1 MTILLVTPDE
11 DAGELLSSA
20 LRRAHRL
27 VKWVDSVEEAEQ
39 ECKLQTPSVL
49 VADTVLASAFDLI
62 QSLRSSA
69 PWVRAYLI
77 EDSSAPV
84 FRSGLPVLPKP
95 FDVAEVAQL
104 IGREVEAADIDRRRH
119 NLEARAGELVRQQQG
134 LERELEHAER
144 LAALGRIAASM
155 AHEINNPLAVV
166 QSSASYVRDVAEQL
180 GDTELS
186 ACAADIELAA
196 DRISTFVEHVCGFA
210 RREQLVL
217 SDVAL
222 DNAIEIALRLVR
234 PRAKSRGVTITVEPF
249 NAGPVPHDPPR
260 IAQALLN
267 LLSNAI
273 DASSGHGSRVTL
285 RQITQSD
292 HVLIQVDDTGPGV
305 DPAIAQRLFEPFATT
320 KPPGEGTGLGL
331 AITWRIMEDH
341 GGYVRL
347 MPNAPTG
354 TRAELC
360 LPLLNTRAIGVLVID
375 PDALVQR
382 ALTSALKSEGFTV
395 TGAASLA
402 EATKLSGPTPKIVI
416 TDVKLP
422 DAQGAELVQK
432 LRAFYPACRVLV
444 IAEARSDIPAG
455 TDGSLRKPW
464 TRAELVSEVRN
475 MSLGARSLWPIP
487 IPDGASETSS
497 ERPDSKRSSPT

>member
-1 MTILLVTPDE
+1 MTVLLVTPDE
-11 DAGELLSSA
+11 DAGELLSAA
-20 LRRAHRL
+20 LQRANRS
-27 VKWVDSVEEAEQ
+27 VKWVANSVEAAI
-39 ECKLQTPSVL
+39 ECEKCTPAVL
-49 VADTVLASAFDLI
+49 IIDTILDKSIELI
-62 QSLRSSA
+62 QDVRNNA

-119 NLEARAGELVRQQQG
+119 TLEARTGELVKQQQG

-166 QSSASYVRDVAEQL
+166 QSSASFVRDVAERL
-180 GDTELS
+180 GDSELS

-196 DRISTFVEHVCGFA
+196 DRISTFVQHVCGFA

-234 PRAKSRGVTITVEPF
+234 PRAKSRAVTIEVE
-249 NAGPVPHDPPR
+249 AIASTPVPHDPPR
-260 IAQALLN
+260 IAQGLLN

-285 RQITQSD
+285 RQITQAD
-292 HVLIQVDDTGPGV
+292 HVIIQVDDTGPGI
-305 DPAIAQRLFEPFATT
+305 DPTIAERLFEPFATT

-331 AITWRIMEDH
+331 AITRRIMQDH

-347 MPNAPTG
+347 LACEAGG

-360 LPLLNTRAIGVLVID
+360 LPLLNTQAIRVLVID

-382 ALTSALKSEGFTV
+382 ALTSALRSEGFTV
-395 TGAASLA
+395 TGAANVA
-402 EATKLSGPTPKIVI
+402 EALRMPDPPPRIVI
-416 TDVKLP
+416 TDARLP
-422 DAQGAELVQK
+422 EAQGAELVSKIRRHFVSCQ
-432 LRAFYPACRVLV
+432 VLV
-444 IAEARSDIPAG
+444 IAEGRSDIPEEA
-455 TDGSLRKPW
+455 DGSLRKPW
-464 TRAELVSEVRN
+464 TRGELVSAVRN
-475 MSLGARSLWPIP
+475 LSMGAQSL
-487 IPDGASETSS
+487 
-497 ERPDSKRSSPT
+497 RPLPMPESTGDIAPF

>member
-1 MTILLVTPDE
+1 VTVLLVTPDE
-11 DAGELLSSA
+11 DAGQLLSSA
-20 LRRAHRL
+20 LRRANRS
-27 VKWVDSVEEAEQ
+27 VKWVNCAIDAAS
-39 ECKLQTPSVL
+39 ECERQTPAVL
-49 VADTVLASAFDLI
+49 VVDTILDKSFELI
-62 QSLRSSA
+62 QDVRADA

-77 EDSSAPV
+77 EDSQAPV

-119 NLEARAGELVRQQQG
+119 NLEARTGELVRQQQG

-166 QSSASYVRDVAEQL
+166 QSSASYVRDVADQL
-180 GDTELS
+180 GDAELS

-217 SDVAL
+217 SDVSL
-222 DNAIEIALRLVR
+222 NNAIEIALRLVR
-234 PRAKSRGVTITVEPF
+234 PRAKSRGVTIHVDPLDSS
-249 NAGPVPHDPPR
+249 PVPHDPPR
-260 IAQALLN
+260 IAQGLLN

-273 DASSGHGSRVTL
+273 DASSGHGSRITL
-285 RQITQSD
+285 RQITQAD

-305 DPAIAQRLFEPFATT
+305 DPLIAERLFEPFATT

-331 AITWRIMEDH
+331 AITRRIMEDH

-347 MPNAPTG
+347 MPCVGGG

-360 LPLLNTRAIGVLVID
+360 LPLLNTHAIRVLVID
-375 PDALVQR
+375 PDGLVQR
-382 ALTSALKSEGFTV
+382 ALTSALRSEGFTV
-395 TGAASLA
+395 AGAASLT
-402 EATKLSGPTPKIVI
+402 EASHLTGPDPKIVI
-416 TDVKLP
+416 TDARLP
-422 DAQGAELVQK
+422 DAQGSELVQRIHG
-432 LRAFYPACRVLV
+432 LYPQCRVLV
-444 IAEARSDIPAG
+444 IAEARSDIPAES
-455 TDGSLRKPW
+455 DGSLRKPW
-464 TRAELVSEVRN
+464 TRGELVSEVRN
-475 MSLGARSLWPIP
+475 LSLGARSLRPMP
-487 IPDGASETSS
+487 MPDAPSDVTPS
-497 ERPDSKRSSPT
+497 

>member
-1 MTILLVTPDE
+1 VTVLLVTPDE

-20 LRRAHRL
+20 LQRANRP
-27 VKWVDSVEEAEQ
+27 VMWVASTAEAAEECA
-39 ECKLQTPSVL
+39 KQTPAVL
-49 VADTVLASAFDLI
+49 VVDTILGKSFELI
-62 QSLRSSA
+62 QNIRVEA

-77 EDSSAPV
+77 EDSRAPV

-119 NLEARAGELVRQQQG
+119 SLEARTGELVRQQQG

-166 QSSASYVRDVAEQL
+166 QSSASYVRDVAERL
-180 GDTELS
+180 GDSELS
-186 ACAADIELAA
+186 ACASDIELAA
-196 DRISTFVEHVCGFA
+196 DRICTFVEHVCGYA
-210 RREQLVL
+210 RREQVVL

-234 PRAKSRGVTITVEPF
+234 PRAKSRSVTITVDPIDSS
-249 NAGPVPHDPPR
+249 PVPHDPPR
-260 IAQALLN
+260 IAQGLLN

-273 DASSGHGSRVTL
+273 DASSGHGGRVTL
-285 RQITQSD
+285 RQITQAD

-305 DPAIAQRLFEPFATT
+305 DPAIAERLFEPFATT

-331 AITWRIMEDH
+331 AITRRIMDDH

-347 MPNAPTG
+347 MPGTNGG

-360 LPLLNTRAIGVLVID
+360 LPLLNTHAIRVLVID

-382 ALTSALKSEGFTV
+382 ALTSALRSEGFTV
-395 TGAASLA
+395 TGAATFG
-402 EATKLSGPTPKIVI
+402 EASNLTGPPPKIVI
-416 TDVKLP
+416 TDARLP
-422 DAQGAELVQK
+422 DAQGADL
-432 LRAFYPACRVLV
+432 LRKIRNLYPQCRVLV
-444 IAEARSDIPAG
+444 IAEARSDIPAD

-464 TRAELVSEVRN
+464 TRGELVSEVRSL
-475 MSLGARSLWPIP
+475 SLGARSLYPMAV
-487 IPDGASETSS
+487 PDT
-497 ERPDSKRSSPT
+497 PNDSTPP

>member
-1 MTILLVTPDE
+1 MTVLLVTPDE
-11 DAGELLSSA
+11 DAGELLSAA
-20 LRRAHRL
+20 LERANRA
-27 VKWVDSVEEAEQ
+27 VKWVANAVEAAAEC
-39 ECKLQTPSVL
+39 EVGTPAVL
-49 VADTVLASAFDLI
+49 VVDTILDKAVDLI
-62 QSLRSSA
+62 EDVRARA

-77 EDSSAPV
+77 EDSRAPV

-119 NLEARAGELVRQQQG
+119 TLEARTGELVKQQQG

-166 QSSASYVRDVAEQL
+166 QSSASYVRDVADRL

-196 DRISTFVEHVCGFA
+196 DRISTFVQHVCGFA

-234 PRAKSRGVTITVEPF
+234 PRAKSRAVSIEVEPIISS
-249 NAGPVPHDPPR
+249 PVPHDPPR
-260 IAQALLN
+260 IAQGLLN

-273 DASSGHGSRVTL
+273 DASSGHGARVTL
-285 RQITQSD
+285 RQITGTD
-292 HVLIQVDDTGPGV
+292 NVVIQVDDTGQGI
-305 DPAIAQRLFEPFATT
+305 DPAIAERLFEPFATT

-331 AITWRIMEDH
+331 AITRRIMQDH
-341 GGYVRL
+341 GGDVRL
-347 MPNAPTG
+347 IPCAGG
-354 TRAELC
+354 TRAELS
-360 LPLLNTRAIGVLVID
+360 LPLLNTQAIRVLVID

-382 ALTSALKSEGFTV
+382 ALTSALRSEGFTV
-395 TGAASLA
+395 SGCANVA
-402 EATKLSGPTPKIVI
+402 EAVKLHGPPPRIVI
-416 TDVKLP
+416 TDARLP
-422 DAQGAELVQK
+422 EAQGAELVSK
-432 LRAFYPACRVLV
+432 IRGAFDACRVLV
-444 IAEARSDIPAG
+444 IAEGRSEVPEDA
-455 TDGSLRKPW
+455 DGSLRKPW
-464 TRAELVSEVRN
+464 TRAELVAEVRN
-475 MSLGARSLWPIP
+475 LSLRAQIV
-487 IPDGASETSS
+487 
-497 ERPDSKRSSPT
+497 

>member
-1 MTILLVTPDE
+1 VTVLLVTPDE
-11 DAGELLSSA
+11 DAGELLSAA
-20 LRRAHRL
+20 LERANRA
-27 VKWVDSVEEAEQ
+27 VKWVANAVEAAAEC
-39 ECKLQTPSVL
+39 EVGTPAVL
-49 VADTVLASAFDLI
+49 VVDTILDKAVDLI
-62 QSLRSSA
+62 EDVRARA

-77 EDSSAPV
+77 EDSRAPV

-119 NLEARAGELVRQQQG
+119 TLEARTGELVKQQQG

-166 QSSASYVRDVAEQL
+166 QSSASYVRDVADRL

-196 DRISTFVEHVCGFA
+196 DRISTFVQHVCGFA

-234 PRAKSRGVTITVEPF
+234 PRAKSRAVSIEVEPIISS
-249 NAGPVPHDPPR
+249 PVPHDPPR
-260 IAQALLN
+260 IAQGLLN

-273 DASSGHGSRVTL
+273 DASSGHGARVTL
-285 RQITQSD
+285 RQITGTD
-292 HVLIQVDDTGPGV
+292 NVVIQVDDTGQGI
-305 DPAIAQRLFEPFATT
+305 DPAIAERLFEPFATT

-331 AITWRIMEDH
+331 AITRRIMQDH
-341 GGYVRL
+341 GGDVRL
-347 MPNAPTG
+347 IPCAGG
-354 TRAELC
+354 TRAELS
-360 LPLLNTRAIGVLVID
+360 LPLLNTQAIRVLVID

-382 ALTSALKSEGFTV
+382 ALTSALRSEGFTV
-395 TGAASLA
+395 SGCANVA
-402 EATKLSGPTPKIVI
+402 EAVKLHGPPPRIVI
-416 TDVKLP
+416 TDARLP
-422 DAQGAELVQK
+422 EAQGAELVSK
-432 LRAFYPACRVLV
+432 IRGAFDACRVLV
-444 IAEARSDIPAG
+444 IAEGRSEVPEDA
-455 TDGSLRKPW
+455 DGSLRKPW
-464 TRAELVSEVRN
+464 TRAELVAEVRN
-475 MSLGARSLWPIP
+475 LSLRAQIV
-487 IPDGASETSS
+487 
-497 ERPDSKRSSPT
+497 

>member
-1 MTILLVTPDE
+1 MTVLLVTPDE
-11 DAGELLSSA
+11 DAGQLLSSA
-20 LRRAHRL
+20 LRRAHRQ
-27 VKWVDSVEEAEQ
+27 VKWVNNAAEASIEYS
-39 ECKLQTPSVL
+39 KVTPAVL
-49 VADTVLASAFDLI
+49 VVDTIIGESFELI
-62 QSLRSSA
+62 QNVRVNA

-77 EDSSAPV
+77 EDSQAPV

-104 IGREVEAADIDRRRH
+104 IGREIEAADIDRRRH
-119 NLEARAGELVRQQQG
+119 SLEARTGELVRQQQG

-180 GDTELS
+180 RDSELA

-196 DRISTFVEHVCGFA
+196 NRISTFVEHVCGFA

-234 PRAKSRGVTITVEPF
+234 PRAKSRAVTINVEPIDSS
-249 NAGPVPHDPPR
+249 PVPHDPPR
-260 IAQALLN
+260 IAQGLLN

-273 DASSGHGSRVTL
+273 DASSGHGGTVTL

-292 HVLIQVDDTGPGV
+292 HVVVQVDDTGAGI
-305 DPAIAQRLFEPFATT
+305 DPSIAERLFEPFATT

-331 AITWRIMEDH
+331 AITRRIMEDH

-347 MPNAPTG
+347 LPNAGGG

-360 LPLLNTRAIGVLVID
+360 LPLLNTRAIRVLIID

-382 ALTSALKSEGFTV
+382 ALTSALRSEGFTV
-395 TGAASLA
+395 TGAGSFA
-402 EATKLSGPTPKIVI
+402 EASNLAGAPPRIVI
-416 TDVKLP
+416 TDVRLP
-422 DAQGAELVQK
+422 DAQGAELVEK
-432 LRAFYPACRVLV
+432 LRQLHPACRILV
-444 IAEARSDIPAG
+444 IAEVRSDIPPGA
-455 TDGSLRKPW
+455 DGSLKKPW

-475 MSLGARSLWPIP
+475 MSLGARSLYPIP
-487 IPDGASETSS
+487 IPEHQSDRVPG
-497 ERPDSKRSSPT
+497 

>member
-11 DAGELLSSA
+11 DAGQLLSSA
-20 LRRAHRL
+20 LKRANRQ
-27 VKWVDSVEEAEQ
+27 VKWVDNADEAALQCE
-39 ECKLQTPSVL
+39 KLTPAVL
-49 VADTVLASAFDLI
+49 VVDTILGKSFELI
-62 QSLRSSA
+62 QNVRINA

-77 EDSSAPV
+77 EDSRAPV

-119 NLEARAGELVRQQQG
+119 SLEERTGELVRQQQG

-166 QSSASYVRDVAEQL
+166 QSSASYVRDVADRL
-180 GDTELS
+180 GDIELS

-234 PRAKSRGVTITVEPF
+234 PRAKSRGVTIDVEPIVSS
-249 NAGPVPHDPPR
+249 PVPHDPPR
-260 IAQALLN
+260 IAQGLLN

-273 DASSGHGSRVTL
+273 DASAGHGNRITL

-292 HVLIQVDDTGPGV
+292 NVIIQVDDTGTGI
-305 DPAIAQRLFEPFATT
+305 DPSIAERLFEPFVTT

-331 AITWRIMEDH
+331 AITHRIMEDH

-347 MPNAPTG
+347 LPCSGGG

-360 LPLLNTRAIGVLVID
+360 LPLLNTRAIRVLVID

-382 ALTSALKSEGFTV
+382 ALTSALRAEGFTV
-395 TGAASLA
+395 TGAASFGEASSLA
-402 EATKLSGPTPKIVI
+402 GPAPRIVI
-416 TDVKLP
+416 TDARLP
-422 DAQGAELVQK
+422 DVQGADLVQK
-432 LRAFYPACRVLV
+432 IRQLYPSCRVLV
-444 IAEARSDIPAG
+444 IAEARSDIPIDA
-455 TDGSLRKPW
+455 DGSLRKPW

-475 MSLGARSLWPIP
+475 MSLGTRSLYPMP
-487 IPDGASETSS
+487 IPD
-497 ERPDSKRSSPT
+497 SPSDKPPS